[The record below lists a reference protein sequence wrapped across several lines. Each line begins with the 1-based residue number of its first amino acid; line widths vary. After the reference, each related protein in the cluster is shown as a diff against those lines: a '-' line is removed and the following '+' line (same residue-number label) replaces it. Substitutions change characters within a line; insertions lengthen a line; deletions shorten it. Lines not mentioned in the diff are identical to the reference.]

1 MTEKDDLLKEMF
13 AQNGLN
19 LGWITLEGTNISNP
33 KALLS
38 RWFSKLPQVAY
49 VPFPGGY
56 WGLSRFWVPES
67 LDLACSKQQHRGPFG
82 CLSLCYGLSHPYCC
96 DGINGCGG
104 TPWSVDQKC
113 WSNGINSEER
123 CHHYGPLVV
132 LGLRDARNGEH
143 LWDVFVCCF
152 SVWSERSVGFRNR

>member
-1 MTEKDDLLKEMF
+1 MTEKDGLLKEFFPRM
-13 AQNGLN
+13 
-19 LGWITLEGTNISNP
+19 
-33 KALLS
+33 ALTWGELRLRELTYPIPRHFWVDDFPNFPRS
-38 RWFSKLPQVAY
+38 GMYL
-49 VPFPGGY
+49 FPGGY

-67 LDLACSKQQHRGPFG
+67 LDLVCSKKQHRGPFG

-113 WSNGINSEER
+113 WSNGINGEER

-143 LWDVFVCCF
+143 LWDVFLLFF
-152 SVWSERSVGFRNR
+152 SVEREKSGCSK